1 MMAPSYSWT
10 SISTV
15 LQLEAIAKMHGERST
30 SERRPQKWATQRSLD
45 TTGIYSTA
53 EGSLTQA
60 RRELRRVAAT
70 VATGA
75 AAFFAAGALPCAH
88 VSSWT

>member
-15 LQLEAIAKMHGERST
+15 LQLEAIAKIHGERNT
-30 SERRPQKWATQRSLD
+30 YERRLQKGETQRSLD

-53 EGSLTQA
+53 KGWITQA

-75 AAFFAAGALPCAH
+75 AAFFAAGALLCVH